1 MKQSFIDATFEDELK
16 KATVPVLVDFYADW
30 CAPCKL
36 IAPIVDQLAVEM
48 DGKVI
53 VGSLDVDNNQET
65 AVKYGV
71 MSIPTL
77 IIFKNGQ
84 EAKRVVGY
92 QPKENLVKAINEV
105 LSQ

>member
-1 MKQSFIDATFEDELK
+1 MKQSFVDATFEEDLK
-16 KATVPVLVDFYADW
+16 KATTPVLVDFYADW
-30 CAPCKL
+30 CGPCKL

-48 DGKVI
+48 DGKLI

-84 EAKRVVGY
+84 EAKRIVGY

-105 LSQ
+105 LGQ

>member
-105 LSQ
+105 LGQ

>member
-1 MKQSFIDATFEDELK
+1 MKQSFVDATFSEELK
-16 KATVPVLVDFYADW
+16 KATVPVLVDFYAEW
-30 CAPCKL
+30 CGPCKL
-36 IAPIVDQLAVEM
+36 IAPIVDQLAIEM

-77 IIFKNGQ
+77 IIFKNGE

-105 LSQ
+105 LGQ

>member
-1 MKQSFIDATFEDELK
+1 MKQSFLDATFEEELK
-16 KATVPVLVDFYADW
+16 KATTPVLVDFYADW
-30 CAPCKL
+30 CGPCKL

-48 DGKVI
+48 DGKIV

-105 LSQ
+105 LGQ

>member
-1 MKQSFIDATFEDELK
+1 MKQSFVDATFSEELG

-30 CAPCKL
+30 CGPCKL

-48 DGKVI
+48 DGKII

-84 EAKRVVGY
+84 EVKRVIGY

-105 LSQ
+105 LGQ

>member
-1 MKQSFIDATFEDELK
+1 MKQNFTDATFEDELK

-30 CAPCKL
+30 CGPCKL
-36 IAPIVDQLAVEM
+36 IAPIVEQLATEM
-48 DGKVI
+48 EGKI
-53 VGSLDVDNNQET
+53 VVGALDVDNNQQT

-92 QPKENLVKAINEV
+92 QPKENLVRAINEV
-105 LSQ
+105 TAQ